1 MEKCSKFKIFLEMKG
16 WKIAFNLAILLTVKI
31 GLLLDY
37 NELKPKVL
45 EAEQHLLRILGFD
58 FSQAQKNLN

>member
-1 MEKCSKFKIFLEMKG
+1 MKG

>member
-1 MEKCSKFKIFLEMKG
+1 MEELFARE
-16 WKIAFNLAILLTVKI
+16 
-31 GLLLDY
+31 GLKESIQPTYTFDSRNSTILDY

-58 FSQAQKNLN
+58 FSQAQKNAN